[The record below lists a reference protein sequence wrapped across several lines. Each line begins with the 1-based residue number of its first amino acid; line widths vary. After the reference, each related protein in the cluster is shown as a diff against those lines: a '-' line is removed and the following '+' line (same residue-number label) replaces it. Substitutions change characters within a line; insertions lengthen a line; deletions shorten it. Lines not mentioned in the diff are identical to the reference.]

1 MTRTPG
7 AALIASRRSLGEEAG
22 ENGDRVHTT
31 VQVRLKAV
39 RVSAVQAKRLATLA
53 AAASFTLAGAGSS
66 ARAAG
71 LFLTEMATPDMGR
84 AAAGRAAIA
93 EDAATAFTNP
103 AGMTRLEGTHLLAGL
118 QGGFG
123 NVRFDR
129 GNGTTVSG
137 GNGGNAS
144 GAFPGAGLYAVHSI
158 TPDLRIGLSLG
169 SNFGGMLEYERG
181 WSGRYYGTK
190 ADLVTF
196 GAYPVAAY
204 KVTDWL
210 SVGAGAQIV
219 YGRLNNKTSVAAPL
233 GGSDGQIQLESS
245 DVGFGGTAGVLIEP
259 VAGTRFGVTYT
270 SLVDLDFEQRP
281 DLTGGG
287 PVFDALDP
295 RISTADVDLGLTIPQ
310 TVMLSGYHDLT
321 PAIAV
326 MGNVTWQNWS
336 KFGQPSLEISGA
348 TTSQTTAN
356 LDYNDTWGLA
366 LGARWR
372 VLPKLSWSAGVAFD
386 TSPMSKSQRTPALPL
401 DQQIRVGTGVQYA
414 LADGVSLG
422 AAYQYLNLGEGD
434 LDRERGSLS
443 GRLQGN
449 YSTNEVHFVNVSV
462 AWGF

>member
-1 MTRTPG
+1 
-7 AALIASRRSLGEEAG
+7 
-22 ENGDRVHTT
+22 
-31 VQVRLKAV
+31 
-39 RVSAVQAKRLATLA
+39 
-53 AAASFTLAGAGSS
+53 
-66 ARAAG
+66 
-71 LFLTEMATPDMGR
+71 
-84 AAAGRAAIA
+84 
-93 EDAATAFTNP
+93 
-103 AGMTRLEGTHLLAGL
+103 MTRLKGTHLLAGL

-129 GNGTTVSG
+129 GSDTTVSG

-144 GAFPGAGLYAVHSI
+144 GAFPGAGLYAVHSL

-181 WSGRYYGTK
+181 WSGRYYGTQ

-219 YGRLNNKTSVAAPL
+219 YGRLNNKTSVAAPF

-245 DVGFGGTAGVLIEP
+245 DVGFGGTAGVLVEP
-259 VAGTRFGVTYT
+259 MAGTRIGVTYT
-270 SLVDLDFEQRP
+270 SPVDLDFKQRP

-287 PVFDALDP
+287 PVFDGLDP
-295 RISTADVDLGLTIPQ
+295 RISATDVDLGLTIPQ
-310 TVMLSGYHDLT
+310 TVTLSGYHDLT
-321 PAIAV
+321 PAIAI
-326 MGNVTWQNWS
+326 MGNVSWQNWS
-336 KFGQPSLEISGA
+336 KFGQPSLEIGSA
-348 TTSQTTAN
+348 TTSQKTAN

-372 VLPKLSWSAGVAFD
+372 VLPKLAWSAGVAFD
-386 TSPMSKSQRTPALPL
+386 TSPMNKSQRTPALPL
-401 DQQIRVGTGVQYA
+401 DQQIRVGTGLEYA
-414 LADGVSLG
+414 VADGVSLG

-434 LDRERGSLS
+434 LDRERGPLS

-449 YSTNEVHFVNVSV
+449 YSSNEVHFVNVTV